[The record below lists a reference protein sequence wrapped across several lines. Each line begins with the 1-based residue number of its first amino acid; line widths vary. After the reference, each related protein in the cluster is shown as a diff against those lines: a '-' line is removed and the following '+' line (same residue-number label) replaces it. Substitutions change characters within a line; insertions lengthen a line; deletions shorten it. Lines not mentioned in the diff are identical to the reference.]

1 MKSSLLFSVHLIP
14 IAGHGIPDENS
25 MVDLEPLSRESA
37 ISESIFAHWPY
48 SFNLR
53 YRVSSLTPSSLAA
66 SRRQD
71 RQSLRAATIIRR
83 STIFRGKNSAISF
96 SRRRSTSTLLS
107 ISICASQI
115 DDCFHVPSLK
125 LLHLHHSCSDSI
137 ELLVFAASG
146 LKHRLQITQNQLS
159 VFQVLT

>member
-1 MKSSLLFSVHLIP
+1 VKAHEILIAIFSSLYPDYGAI
-14 IAGHGIPDENS
+14 GIPDENS

-37 ISESIFAHWPY
+37 ASQPIFAHWPY

-53 YRVSSLTPSSLAA
+53 YRVASLMPKIIAA
-66 SRRQD
+66 SRRQPRD
-71 RQSLRAATIIRR
+71 SLTAATIIRR
-83 STIFRGKNSAISF
+83 STIFRGKNSDISF

-125 LLHLHHSCSDSI
+125 LLHLHQSCSDSI
-137 ELLVFAASG
+137 ELLVFDVDDS
-146 LKHRLQITQNQLS
+146 RE
-159 VFQVLT
+159 F